1 MRSNEKTVGQ
11 ITHNSLRAHENA
23 CDEFSLRVKSEP
35 FIGSVIDVDGVEKNR
50 EFIEF
55 IRRRSHTELTSD
67 SHSRPAT
74 AEDKAPKQHGTPV
87 SRGTVP
93 SQKSPAASAAC
104 GAAPTVKAPKRIVAR
119 PSAPAIPLHNAGPLP
134 YAPAFSLRVGS
145 VSLPAARRP
154 GFISVS
160 GQCAA
165 RSAHSSDMRIK
176 RISGGVA
183 ATEHLRAPMN
193 SPTGGFAVQ
202 RVSLT
207 VDSKG
212 DSPWL

>member
-1 MRSNEKTVGQ
+1 MSMQSNEKTVGQ
-11 ITHNSLRAHENA
+11 ITHNSFRVHENA

-35 FIGSVIDVDGVEKNR
+35 FIGSVIDVGVVEENR
-50 EFIEF
+50 EFIEHFEF

-67 SHSRPAT
+67 SHSRPAS
-74 AEDKAPKQHGTPV
+74 AEDTAPKQHGTPV
-87 SRGTVP
+87 SRGIVP
-93 SQKSPAASAAC
+93 SRKSPAAS
-104 GAAPTVKAPKRIVAR
+104 TVKASKRFFAR
-119 PSAPAIPLHNAGPLP
+119 PSAPATPLRNAGPVSN
-134 YAPAFSLRVGS
+134 APAFSLRAGS

-193 SPTGGFAVQ
+193 SPTGGFAAQ

-212 DSPWL
+212 DTPWQ